1 MVLYSQTKTLKSRC
15 YYNSKQS
22 HIISQ
27 KVSTNSTSL
36 VPYGTNWGSTLNIGR
51 LSKDLHRLIYLPYNI
66 YSILVGK
73 LLSDGWLEKESLNAN
88 TRFSSFYLKT
98 IKQAVA
104 KSDYVIYSFL
114 LLSLQWAIALVF
126 LI

>member
-1 MVLYSQTKTLKSRC
+1 MILYSQTKTLKSRC

-27 KVSTNSTSL
+27 KVSTNCTSL

-88 TRFSSFYLKT
+88 TRFRF
-98 IKQAVA
+98 KQAVA
-104 KSDYVIYSFL
+104 
-114 LLSLQWAIALVF
+114 
-126 LI
+126 

>member
-1 MVLYSQTKTLKSRC
+1 MIFNSQTLSLNSRC

-36 VPYGTNWGSTLNIGR
+36 VPYGTNLGSTLNIGR
-51 LSKDLHRLIYLPYNI
+51 LSKDLQRLIYLPYNI

-73 LLSDGWLEKESLNAN
+73 
-88 TRFSSFYLKT
+88 
-98 IKQAVA
+98 
-104 KSDYVIYSFL
+104 
-114 LLSLQWAIALVF
+114 
-126 LI
+126 

>member
-36 VPYGTNWGSTLNIGR
+36 VPYGTNLGSTLNIGR
-51 LSKDLHRLIYLPYNI
+51 LSKDLQRLIYLPYSI

-73 LLSDGWLEKESLNAN
+73 
-88 TRFSSFYLKT
+88 
-98 IKQAVA
+98 
-104 KSDYVIYSFL
+104 
-114 LLSLQWAIALVF
+114 
-126 LI
+126 

>member
-1 MVLYSQTKTLKSRC
+1 MVLYSQTKTLKSWC

-36 VPYGTNWGSTLNIGR
+36 VPYGTNLGSTLNIGR
-51 LSKDLHRLIYLPYNI
+51 LSKDLQRLIYLPYNI

-73 LLSDGWLEKESLNAN
+73 
-88 TRFSSFYLKT
+88 
-98 IKQAVA
+98 
-104 KSDYVIYSFL
+104 
-114 LLSLQWAIALVF
+114 
-126 LI
+126 